1 MAGRSRSLI
10 RLHVKHPLGLR
21 QRVPLERGQSHY
33 LSTVMRVLPGEEI
46 LAFNGKHGEWLA
58 RVEGRSA
65 RAEALTCLELTSPQ
79 VDAPDVWLLF
89 APLKKLRTNYAVE
102 KATELGV
109 SRIVPVRTRRTNAK
123 RVSIERL
130 EAIAVEAAEQCG
142 GLTVPEIAPLA
153 RLNDVLAEWPSG
165 RRLFVCDEELSGN
178 RNRLFEAGVE
188 GPAAVLVGPE
198 GGFADDERDIFAGM
212 PAAELVGLGDRILRA
227 ETAVAAAL
235 ALLHR
240 SRQFP

>member
-10 RLHVKHPLGLR
+10 RLHVKHPLRPR

-33 LSTVMRVLPGEEI
+33 LSTVMRVLPGDEI

-58 RVEGRSA
+58 RVEGRAA

-89 APLKKLRTNYAVE
+89 APLKKARTNYAVE

-109 SRIVPVRTRRTNAK
+109 SRIVPVRTERTNAK
-123 RVSIERL
+123 RIAIERL

-142 GLTVPEIAPLA
+142 GLTVPEIAPLS
-153 RLNDVLAEWPSG
+153 RLDDVLAGWPSG

-178 RNRLFEAGVE
+178 GSRRLEADGD
-188 GPAAVLVGPE
+188 GPVAVLVGPE
-198 GGFADDERDIFAGM
+198 GGFADGERNALAGM
-212 PAAELVGLGDRILRA
+212 PSAKLVGLGNRILRA
-227 ETAVAAAL
+227 ETAAVAAL

-240 SRQFP
+240 SRQPP

>member
-1 MAGRSRSLI
+1 M
-10 RLHVKHPLGLR
+10 R

-33 LSTVMRVLPGEEI
+33 LSTVMRMLPGDEI
-46 LAFNGKHGEWLA
+46 LVFNGEHGEWLA
-58 RVEGRSA
+58 RLEGRPV
-65 RAEALTCLELTSPQ
+65 RAEALTCLESTLPQ
-79 VDAPDVWLLF
+79 AEAPDVWLLF
-89 APLKKLRTNYAVE
+89 APLKKARTNYAVE

-109 SRIVPVRTRRTNAK
+109 SRIVPVRTERTNAK
-123 RVSIERL
+123 RVAIERL

-142 GLTVPEIAPLA
+142 GLTVPEIAPLS
-153 RLNDVLAEWPSG
+153 RLEDVLAEWPSG
-165 RRLFVCDEELSGN
+165 RRLFVCDEELSGTG
-178 RNRLFEAGVE
+178 AGPFDAGGN

-198 GGFADDERDIFAGM
+198 GGFTEGERNAL
-212 PAAELVGLGDRILRA
+212 AALPSAQLVSLGNRILRA

>member
-1 MAGRSRSLI
+1 MRA
-10 RLHVKHPLGLR
+10 HPGD
-21 QRVPLERGQSHY
+21 
-33 LSTVMRVLPGEEI
+33 EI

-58 RVEGRSA
+58 RVEGRPV

-79 VDAPDVWLLF
+79 LDAPDVWLLF
-89 APLKKLRTNYAVE
+89 APLKKARTNYAVE

-109 SRIVPVRTRRTNAK
+109 CRIIPVRTERTNAK
-123 RVSIERL
+123 RVAIKRL

-142 GLTVPEIAPLA
+142 GLTVPEIAPLS
-153 RLNDVLAEWPSG
+153 RLDDILAEWPSG
-165 RRLFVCDEELSGN
+165 RRLFVCDEELSGTSVKP
-178 RNRLFEAGVE
+178 FESGGA

-198 GGFADDERDIFAGM
+198 GGFAEEERNALAGL
-212 PAAELVGLGDRILRA
+212 PSAELVGLGSRILRA
-227 ETAVAAAL
+227 ETAAVAAL

>member
-1 MAGRSRSLI
+1 MI
-10 RLHVKHPLGLR
+10 RLHVKHPLRLR

-33 LSTVMRVLPGEEI
+33 LSTVMRVLPGDEI

-58 RVEGRSA
+58 RVEGRAA
-65 RAEALTCLELTSPQ
+65 RAEALSCLELTSPQ

-89 APLKKLRTNYAVE
+89 APLKKARTNYAVE

-109 SRIVPVRTRRTNAK
+109 SRIVPVRTERTNAK
-123 RVSIERL
+123 RVATERL

-142 GLTVPEIAPLA
+142 GLAVPEVAPLS
-153 RLNDVLAEWPSG
+153 RLDDVLAGWPSG
-165 RRLFVCDEELSGN
+165 RRLFVCDEELSGH
-178 RNRLFEAGVE
+178 RSRWLEADGD

-198 GGFADDERDIFAGM
+198 GGFAEGERNALSGM
-212 PAAELVGLGDRILRA
+212 PSAELVGLGNRILRA
-227 ETAVAAAL
+227 ETAVVAAL

-240 SRQFP
+240 SRHPP